1 MFGFTTFPLFFATLI
16 LMHLRNTALLKPPL
30 ILLGS
35 LLTDLKFLPL
45 VVVSTLFLCLA
56 IGGLALDR
64 RLINGDLCWLKLFRF
79 SASLIVY
86 GLTLG
91 WMARFVKDGAPTF
104 KWLSPMLSVSGFFE
118 LSIIAITSLLSLSSL
133 TGSEVAPLL
142 NVLSVASKVA
152 IAPISAAA
160 LIMFRLVLRQK
171 ELPAV
176 VGQSLRWGLILC
188 IVGFTPGVMMMFKP
202 TSQLLKL
209 AHFAG
214 LHGLQ
219 LLPILGMVLQS
230 LPKAQVSQTI
240 KRRIL
245 HTSGLIY
252 LLALLALSVAAII
265 TAH

>member
-1 MFGFTTFPLFFATLI
+1 MQ
-16 LMHLRNTALLKPPL
+16 MRNSALLKPPL
-30 ILLGS
+30 LLLGS
-35 LLTDLKFLPL
+35 ILTDLKFLPL
-45 VVVSTLFLCLA
+45 VVVSTLFLCFA
-56 IGGLALDR
+56 IGGLALDH
-64 RLINGDLCWLKLFRF
+64 RLINGDLCWIKLFRF

-91 WMARFVKDGAPTF
+91 WMARFVKDGEQTF
-104 KWLSPMLSVSGFFE
+104 KWLSPTLSMSGFFE
-118 LSIIAITSLLSLSSL
+118 LSIIATTTFLSLSSL
-133 TGSEVAPLL
+133 TGNEVASLQ
-142 NVLSVASKVA
+142 NVLSISSKLA

-188 IVGFTPGVMMMFKP
+188 IVGFTPGVMMMFNP

-230 LPKAQVSQTI
+230 LPTTRVSQPI
-240 KRRIL
+240 KMRML
-245 HTSGLIY
+245 HTFGLIY
-252 LLALLALSVAAII
+252 LLALLALSSAATI
-265 TAH
+265 TPH